1 MGYCISFNCSDSHVH
16 NRECYALAAT
26 WILLLCDNVCFTTE
40 TTNIIGEVPS
50 DIYCDYYEALKCS
63 LPAFICILF
72 SFAGPDISSDDS
84 HEIYQSIECFT
95 DSVHVTLTALSSQ
108 LLMYTFSTE
117 ACCTTPNGTQ
127 VYTVNP
133 EMLARH

>member
-1 MGYCISFNCSDSHVH
+1 MEYVTMQRNFNVSGYIFN
-16 NRECYALAAT
+16 LAT
-26 WILLLCDNVCFTTE
+26 LLLLC
-40 TTNIIGEVPS
+40 EV
-50 DIYCDYYEALKCS
+50 LVVGRS
-63 LPAFICILF
+63 LAAGTGICTD
-72 SFAGPDISSDDS
+72 DISSDDS

-95 DSVHVTLTALSSQ
+95 DSVHVTLTASSSQ